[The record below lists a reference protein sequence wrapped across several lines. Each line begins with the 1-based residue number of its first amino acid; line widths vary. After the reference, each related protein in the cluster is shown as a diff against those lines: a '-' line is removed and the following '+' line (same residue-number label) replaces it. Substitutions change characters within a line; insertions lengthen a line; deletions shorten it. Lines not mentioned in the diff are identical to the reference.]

1 SRARGAPPVLWE
13 NAISPFRSP
22 RPARPIRRG
31 ARPMLEALEDRA
43 TPALLW
49 VNTLADTLDPTDNQ
63 LSLREA
69 VAAVNSNSLSLLSPT
84 EQTQVQGT
92 PGQNDT
98 IAFQLPSGSTIALT
112 QQRTVGRDVTIRGPG
127 VTVSGQGST
136 RDFLVEAGVTA
147 TLRDLGIC
155 GGSSDSGGGVYNA
168 GTLTLDTCNLSGN
181 SATYKG
187 GGVC

>member
-43 TPALLW
+43 TPALFW
-49 VNTLADTLDPTDNQ
+49 VNTLADTIDPTDNQ

-69 VAAVNSNSLSLLSPT
+69 VAAVNGNSLSRLSPT

-92 PGQNDT
+92 LGQNDT
-98 IAFQLPSGSTIALT
+98 IELQLPANSTIGLT
-112 QQRTVGRDVTIRGPG
+112 QQ
-127 VTVSGQGST
+127 
-136 RDFLVEAGVTA
+136 
-147 TLRDLGIC
+147 
-155 GGSSDSGGGVYNA
+155 
-168 GTLTLDTCNLSGN
+168 LTLSR
-181 SATYKG
+181 
-187 GGVC
+187 